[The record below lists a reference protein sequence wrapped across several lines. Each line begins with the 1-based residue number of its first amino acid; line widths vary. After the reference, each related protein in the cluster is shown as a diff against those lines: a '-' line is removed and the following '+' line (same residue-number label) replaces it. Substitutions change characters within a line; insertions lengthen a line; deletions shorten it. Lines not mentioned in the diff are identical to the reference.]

1 MEEWSSEQQLACRG
15 VRGAVAV
22 GRDADLEPL
31 VGELLAA
38 MLEGSGGR
46 LEDVAAV
53 VFSVQDDLAGL
64 NPAAAARQCG
74 YSLVPLLVVREHGGD
89 TALSR
94 CLRALMLVN
103 TRRPQARIRHA
114 YLGAAGSLRPD
125 LSLGWEPRP

>member
-1 MEEWSSEQQLACRG
+1 MEAQRDGGQIACRG
-15 VRGAVAV
+15 VRGAVSV
-22 GRDADLEPL
+22 DRDEELEAL

-38 MLEGSGGR
+38 MLEGSGGS

-64 NPAAAARQCG
+64 NPAAAARRRG

-89 TALSR
+89 TAVSR

-103 TRRPQARIRHA
+103 TSRPQAQIRHA
-114 YLGAAGSLRPD
+114 YLGVAGSLRPD
-125 LSLGWEPRP
+125 LSSGWGTRP

>member
-1 MEEWSSEQQLACRG
+1 
-15 VRGAVAV
+15 V
-22 GRDADLEPL
+22 GRDEELEPL

-38 MLEGSGGR
+38 MLEGGGGT

-89 TALSR
+89 TGLAR

-103 TRRPQARIRHA
+103 TRRPQAGIRHA
-114 YLGAAGSLRPD
+114 YLGAAASLRPD
-125 LSLGWEPRP
+125 LSPGWGARP

>member
-1 MEEWSSEQQLACRG
+1 MEEWRGQERLACRG
-15 VRGAVAV
+15 VRGAISV
-22 GRDADLEPL
+22 GRDDELEPL

-38 MLEGSGGR
+38 MLEGSGGS

-64 NPAAAARQCG
+64 NPAAAARQRG

-89 TALSR
+89 TALPR

-103 TRRPQARIRHA
+103 TGRPQARIRHA

-125 LSLGWEPRP
+125 LSPGRGARP